1 MPFVGCV
8 ARHTPLQTRFRPHR
22 RKDTWGEIQGWI
34 LVIFGFLRL
43 AGVRRPLLFSITL
56 AAIVLGISILRKN
69 RLILPLMAALI
80 IVQTLWSLSVS
91 QNRPDPY
98 HISLIVVVIWS
109 LYFAYYYRR
118 KDEFVRWL

>member
-1 MPFVGCV
+1 M
-8 ARHTPLQTRFRPHR
+8 
-22 RKDTWGEIQGWI
+22 
-34 LVIFGFLRL
+34 
-43 AGVRRPLLFSITL
+43 LFSITL